1 MMECNPLFDRRLLLG
16 HFLENNYHYLT
27 LWPLTFDNIKYIK
40 TYSSSQVDRVDFPD
54 RPPARGACSPLAPL
68 AGQRRGLR
76 ADHGRGGHTRA
87 AEHVATHSG
96 VQRPPC
102 R

>member
-1 MMECNPLFDRRLLLG
+1 M
-16 HFLENNYHYLT
+16 
-27 LWPLTFDNIKYIK
+27 
-40 TYSSSQVDRVDFPD
+40 DFPD
-54 RPPARGACSPLAPL
+54 RPPARGARSPLAPL
-68 AGQRRGLR
+68 AGHRGGLR

-87 AEHVATHSG
+87 AEHVATHGG

>member
-1 MMECNPLFDRRLLLG
+1 MMECNPLFNRRLLLVN
-16 HFLENNYHYLT
+16 FQEQQLPLFNS
-27 LWPLTFDNIKYIK
+27 LTFDNIRYIK
-40 TYSSSQVDRVDFPD
+40 ANSSSQVDRVDLPD
-54 RPPARGACSPLAPL
+54 RPPARGAGSPLAPL
-68 AGQRRGLR
+68 AGQRSGLR

-87 AEHVATHSG
+87 AEHVATHGG